1 MTPSQV
7 AELLSVAAAFDQR
20 TIGEFDI
27 GAWHAAIGDLD
38 FDDARASLVAH
49 YRDRRDRVMPADIRQ
64 RVIDLRRSRLAAV
77 PDPVPDVDPD
87 DPAYFH
93 QLRANRLAV
102 ASGHPAGS
110 GLRLT
115 QERPS

>member
-1 MTPSQV
+1 MKPSEV
-7 AELLSVAAAFDQR
+7 VELLSVAAAFDQR
-20 TIGEFDI
+20 TVGEFDA

-38 FDDARASLVAH
+38 LADARTALIDH
-49 YRDRRDRVMPADIRQ
+49 YRDRRDRVMPADIRE
-64 RVIDLRRSRLAAV
+64 RVVDLRRSRLAAV

-87 DPAYFH
+87 DPAYFT

-110 GLRLT
+110 ALRLT
-115 QERPS
+115 QEGPS